1 MDTIQIKMS
10 ENKYRVDIFMLYIL
24 GKPMQKKS
32 IIASNHSNLYH
43 EKIRGWGGGALSSIL
58 AHNKAPWIDGNALSA
73 VIGFINPN
81 KSIRQLKH
89 VVP

>member
-1 MDTIQIKMS
+1 VDTIQIKMS

-24 GKPMQKKS
+24 AKRVQKKN
-32 IIASNHSNLYH
+32 IIAWNHSNLYH
-43 EKIRGWGGGALSSIL
+43 EKIRGGTLSSIL

-73 VIGFINPN
+73 VIGFINTN

>member
-1 MDTIQIKMS
+1 MS

-24 GKPMQKKS
+24 GKPMQKKN
-32 IIASNHSNLYH
+32 IIAWNHSNLYH
-43 EKIRGWGGGALSSIL
+43 EKMEGGGALSSIL

>member
-1 MDTIQIKMS
+1 MR
-10 ENKYRVDIFMLYIL
+10 KY
-24 GKPMQKKS
+24 
-32 IIASNHSNLYH
+32 
-43 EKIRGWGGGALSSIL
+43 GGGTLSSIL

-73 VIGFINPN
+73 VIGFINTN